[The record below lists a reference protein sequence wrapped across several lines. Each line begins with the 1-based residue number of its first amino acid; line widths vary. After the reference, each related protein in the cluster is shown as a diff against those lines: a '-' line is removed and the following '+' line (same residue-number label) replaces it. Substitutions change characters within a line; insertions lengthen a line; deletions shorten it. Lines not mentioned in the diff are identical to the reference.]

1 MKLDANQWAIGTRMF
16 SLSDN
21 ELKAIISAAEGL
33 PIDKRAVFLER
44 VGATLDLRRISIDE
58 AIDVALCGL
67 MHGPQ
72 AA

>member
-1 MKLDANQWAIGTRMF
+1 MIALT
-16 SLSDN
+16 DN
-21 ELKAIISAAEGL
+21 EMKTLMSAAEGL
-33 PIDKRAVFLER
+33 PVDKRAVFLER